1 MLEKYKENVNNNEN
15 NVNLNES
22 LKSKEE
28 LKLEVEDRLNEIL
41 KERAIEN
48 FLKKNSADLYQ
59 HIIKIKK

>member
-41 KERAIEN
+41 KERKERI
-48 FLKKNSADLYQ
+48 FK
-59 HIIKIKK
+59 